1 MHLPDG
7 MLPLDQAVVYWIIVI
22 ICLGIFFFRLYGLN
36 EDQKGRRLVLT
47 ALLTAATIVVSA
59 ITVPSPFGIPMHF
72 FLIPLVVVILGP
84 FSGVTVTFLALLI
97 QSLMAGLGGLT
108 VIGPNT
114 FAIGVALGLS
124 AYIVYKVLSRF
135 NESAGVFTGTLL
147 GIFIAAFSQIFI
159 LVIGGLAT
167 FETLLPLFT
176 VYYLFIG
183 VIEGFITTFIVS
195 LIEKLKPEILTLEH
209 V

>member
-7 MLPLDQAVVYWIIVI
+7 MLPLDQALVYWIIVI
-22 ICLGIFFFRLYGLN
+22 LCLGIFFFRLSRLE
-36 EDQKGRRLVLT
+36 EDQRVRRLVLT

-72 FLIPLVVVILGP
+72 FLIPLVVIILGP

-97 QSLMAGLGGLT
+97 QSLMAGLGGVT

-114 FAIGVALGLS
+114 FAIGIALGLS
-124 AYIVYKVLSRF
+124 TYAIYKIISKF

-147 GIFIAAFSQIFI
+147 GIFIAALSQILI

-167 FETLLPLFT
+167 FETLLPIFT

-183 VIEGFITTFIVS
+183 VIEGFITMFIVS
-195 LIEKLKPEILTLEH
+195 LIEKLKPEILTLEK